1 MFGTSRFVGK
11 PPGAGNGDL
20 APGSKVMEGAHL
32 SRSGGTPPGGRKV
45 AETVDMKAARQ
56 TTLREQIQ
64 IDGIGVHSG
73 AAVSATL
80 HPADA
85 GTGICFIRSDQD
97 HAEIPATFR
106 NVSSA
111 ELSTV
116 IGDPAAGG
124 VATIEHLMAAF
135 HGVGVDNCIVEVD
148 GPEMPIL
155 DGSSAPF
162 VAAIEQAGL
171 EMLDAPRRAIRI
183 LKPVVVETDRGVVEF
198 HPHDRSQAD
207 RGLRLE
213 VEIDFDNPLV
223 GRQTARLDLDQA
235 SFRREVARA
244 RTFGFMQ
251 DVSRLWAAG
260 RALGASLE
268 NTVVV
273 GDDRILNPEGLRF
286 RDEFVRHKML
296 DAVGDLALAGAPIIG
311 RFRSWR
317 GGHRLN
323 LSLLQALFSDP
334 GAYALV
340 EPAPVRRERGH
351 ADLGVA
357 MPAYGPDAS

>member
-1 MFGTSRFVGK
+1 
-11 PPGAGNGDL
+11 
-20 APGSKVMEGAHL
+20 
-32 SRSGGTPPGGRKV
+32 
-45 AETVDMKAARQ
+45 MKAARQ

-73 AAVSATL
+73 AAVTAVL
-80 HPADA
+80 HPAEA
-85 GTGICFIRSDQD
+85 GTGICFLRSDQN
-97 HAEIPATFR
+97 HAEIPAVFR

-124 VATIEHLMAAF
+124 VATVEHLMAAF
-135 HGVGVDNCIVEVD
+135 HGLGVDNCLVEID

-155 DGSSAPF
+155 DGSAAPF
-162 VAAIEQAGL
+162 VSAIEQVGL
-171 EMLDAPRRAIRI
+171 EALDAPRRAIRI
-183 LKPVVVETDRGVVEF
+183 LKSVVIETDRGVVEL
-198 HPHDRSQAD
+198 HPHDRGQADRGQAD

-213 VEIDFDNPLV
+213 VEIDFDNALV
-223 GRQTARLDLDQA
+223 GRQTCALDLDPA
-235 SFRREVARA
+235 GFRREVARA

-260 RALGASLE
+260 RALGASLD

-286 RDEFVRHKML
+286 GNEFVRHKLL

-323 LSLLQALFSDP
+323 VALLQALFSDP
-334 GAYALV
+334 TAYAVV
-340 EPAPVRRERGH
+340 EPALVRRERGH

-357 MPAYGPDAS
+357 MPTFGPDAN

>member
-1 MFGTSRFVGK
+1 
-11 PPGAGNGDL
+11 
-20 APGSKVMEGAHL
+20 
-32 SRSGGTPPGGRKV
+32 
-45 AETVDMKAARQ
+45 MKAARQ

-73 AAVSATL
+73 ATVSVVL
-80 HPADA
+80 HPAEAD
-85 GTGICFIRSDQD
+85 TGICFLRSDQD
-97 HAEIPATFR
+97 HAEIPAIFR

-124 VATIEHLMAAF
+124 VATVEHLMAAF
-135 HGVGVDNCIVEVD
+135 HGLGVDNCLVEVD
-148 GPEMPIL
+148 GPELPIL

-171 EMLDAPRRAIRI
+171 ASLDAPRRVIRI
-183 LKPVVVETDRGVVEF
+183 LKPVVIETDRGVVEL
-198 HPHDRSQAD
+198 HPHERGQAD

-213 VEIDFDNPLV
+213 VEIDFDNALV
-223 GRQTARLDLDQA
+223 GRQSCALDLDPA
-235 SFRREVARA
+235 GFRREVARA

-260 RALGASLE
+260 RALGASLD

-286 RDEFVRHKML
+286 ANEFVRHKLL

-323 LSLLQALFSDP
+323 VALLQALFADP
-334 GAYALV
+334 TAYAVV
-340 EPAPVRRERGH
+340 EPALVRRERGH

-357 MPAYGPDAS
+357 MPAFGPDAN

>member
-1 MFGTSRFVGK
+1 M
-11 PPGAGNGDL
+11 
-20 APGSKVMEGAHL
+20 VMEGAHL
-32 SRSGGTPPGGRKV
+32 SRFGLGRDRRGQV

-56 TTLREQIQ
+56 TTLREQVQ

-73 AAVSATL
+73 AAVSVIL
-80 HPADA
+80 HPAEA
-85 GTGICFIRSDQD
+85 GTGICFQRSDRD
-97 HAEIPATFR
+97 GPELPATFR

-111 ELSTV
+111 DLSTV

-135 HGVGVDNCIVEVD
+135 HGLGVDNCLVEVD
-148 GPEMPIL
+148 GPELPIL

-162 VAAIEQAGL
+162 VEAIEQAGI
-171 EMLDAPRRAIRI
+171 EMLEAPRKAIRV
-183 LKPVVVETDRGVVEF
+183 LKSVVVETDRGVVEL
-198 HPHDRSQAD
+198 HPHMRAQAD

-213 VEIDFDNPLV
+213 VEIDFDNALV
-223 GRQTARLDLDQA
+223 GRQVCGLDLDA
-235 SFRREVARA
+235 SAFRREVSRA

-273 GDDRILNPEGLRF
+273 GDDRIINPEGLRF
-286 RDEFVRHKML
+286 RDEFVRHKLL

-323 LSLLQALFSDP
+323 VALLQALFSDP
-334 GAYALV
+334 TAYAVV
-340 EPAPVRRERGH
+340 EPALVRRERGH

-357 MPAYGPDAS
+357 MPAFGPDAS

>member
-1 MFGTSRFVGK
+1 
-11 PPGAGNGDL
+11 
-20 APGSKVMEGAHL
+20 
-32 SRSGGTPPGGRKV
+32 
-45 AETVDMKAARQ
+45 MKAARQ

-73 AAVSATL
+73 ATVSVVL
-80 HPADA
+80 HPAEAD
-85 GTGICFIRSDQD
+85 TGICFVRSDQD
-97 HAEIPATFR
+97 HAEIPAIFR

-124 VATIEHLMAAF
+124 VATVEHLMAAF
-135 HGVGVDNCIVEVD
+135 HGLGVDNCLVEVD
-148 GPEMPIL
+148 GPELPIL

-171 EMLDAPRRAIRI
+171 ASLDAPRRVIRI
-183 LKPVVVETDRGVVEF
+183 LKPVVIETDRGVVEL
-198 HPHDRSQAD
+198 HPHERGQAD

-213 VEIDFDNPLV
+213 VEIDFDNTLV
-223 GRQTARLDLDQA
+223 GRQSCALDLDPA
-235 SFRREVARA
+235 GFRREVARA

-260 RALGASLE
+260 RALGASLD

-286 RDEFVRHKML
+286 ANEFVRHKLL

-323 LSLLQALFSDP
+323 VALLQALFADP
-334 GAYALV
+334 TAYAVV
-340 EPAPVRRERGH
+340 EPALVRRERGH

-357 MPAYGPDAS
+357 MPAFGPDAN

>member
-1 MFGTSRFVGK
+1 
-11 PPGAGNGDL
+11 
-20 APGSKVMEGAHL
+20 
-32 SRSGGTPPGGRKV
+32 
-45 AETVDMKAARQ
+45 MKAARQ
-56 TTLREQIQ
+56 TTLREQVQ

-80 HPADA
+80 HPAEA
-85 GTGICFIRSDQD
+85 GTGICFLRSDQD
-97 HAEIPATFR
+97 HAEIPAIFR

-116 IGDPAAGG
+116 IGDPASGG

-135 HGVGVDNCIVEVD
+135 HGLGVDNCLVEVD

-162 VAAIEQAGL
+162 VAAIEQVGL
-171 EMLDAPRRAIRI
+171 ETLDAPRRAIRI
-183 LKPVVVETDRGVVEF
+183 LKPVVIETDRGVVEL
-198 HPHDRSQAD
+198 HPHDRSQTERSQAE
-207 RGLRLE
+207 RGLKLE
-213 VEIDFDNPLV
+213 VEIDFDNQLV
-223 GRQTARLDLDQA
+223 GRQIYGIDLHPA
-235 SFRREVARA
+235 TFRRDVARA

-286 RDEFVRHKML
+286 RDEFVRHKLL

-323 LSLLQALFSDP
+323 VALIQALFADP
-334 GAYALV
+334 SAYALV